1 MRFIL
6 FLLRYT
12 PFVLT
17 LLMIIHTALLLRGI
31 DTSVLNHA
39 CLSPLPY
46 ALYMAL
52 SIKMKFCVF
61 HRLALTYTFII
72 YLCIMA
78 QGYNA
83 FDAVGINV
91 QSARL
96 VMLILGVILLSVFF
110 TIKIY
115 ERKRGIKCSA
125 CRDCGSCE

>member
-39 CLSPLPY
+39 CLTPLPY

-61 HRLALTYTFII
+61 HRLALTYTLII

-78 QGYNA
+78 QDYNA

-91 QSARL
+91 QSARI
-96 VMLILGVILLSVFF
+96 VMLIAGVILLSVFF

-125 CRDCGSCE
+125 CRDCGSC

>member
-1 MRFIL
+1 MRLIL

-17 LLMIIHTALLLRGI
+17 LLMIVHTGLLLRGI
-31 DTSVLNHA
+31 DCSVLNHA

-61 HRLALTYTFII
+61 HRLALTYTFML
-72 YLCIMA
+72 YLCITL
-78 QGYNA
+78 QSHNA
-83 FDAVGINV
+83 FEAVGINV

-96 VMLILGVILLSVFF
+96 VMLIVGVVLLTVFF

-115 ERKRGIKCSA
+115 ERKRRTPMCA
-125 CRDCGSCE
+125 CRDCGCC

>member
-31 DTSVLNHA
+31 DCSVLNHA

-52 SIKMKFCVF
+52 SVKMKFCVF
-61 HRLALTYTFII
+61 HRLALTYTLII

-78 QGYNA
+78 QDYNA
-83 FDAVGINV
+83 FDAVGMNV
-91 QSARL
+91 QSARI
-96 VMLILGVILLSVFF
+96 VMLIAGVILLSVFF
-110 TIKIY
+110 TINIY

-125 CRDCGSCE
+125 CRDCGSC

>member
-1 MRFIL
+1 M
-6 FLLRYT
+6 LRYT
-12 PFVLT
+12 PFLLT

-31 DTSVLNHA
+31 DMSVLNHA

-61 HRLALTYTFII
+61 HRLALTYTLII

-78 QGYNA
+78 QDYNA

-91 QSARL
+91 QSARI
-96 VMLILGVILLSVFF
+96 VMLIAGVILLSVFF

-125 CRDCGSCE
+125 CRDCGSC

>member
-17 LLMIIHTALLLRGI
+17 LLMIVHTALLLRGI
-31 DTSVLNHA
+31 DCSVLNHA

-52 SIKMKFCVF
+52 SVKMKFCVF
-61 HRLALTYTFII
+61 HRLALTYTFVLYI
-72 YLCIMA
+72 CITL
-78 QGYNA
+78 QSYNA
-83 FDAVGINV
+83 FDAVGINL

-96 VMLILGVILLSVFF
+96 VMLIVGVILLTAFF
-110 TIKIY
+110 TIKFY
-115 ERKRGIKCSA
+115 EWKRGIKCGA
-125 CRDCGSCE
+125 CRNCGSR

>member
-31 DTSVLNHA
+31 DCSMLNHA

-52 SIKMKFCVF
+52 SVKMRFCVF
-61 HRLALTYTFII
+61 HRLALTYTFAI

-78 QGYNA
+78 QDYNA
-83 FDAVGINV
+83 FTAVGIDV
-91 QSARL
+91 QDARL
-96 VMLILGVILLSVFF
+96 VMLILGVMLLPIFF
-110 TIKIY
+110 TIRFY

-125 CRDCGSCE
+125 CRDCGSC

>member
-52 SIKMKFCVF
+52 SVKMKFCVF

-83 FDAVGINV
+83 FEAVGINV

-96 VMLILGVILLSVFF
+96 VMLILGVVLLSVFF
-110 TIKIY
+110 TIKGY

-125 CRDCGSCE
+125 CRDCGRCE

>member
-1 MRFIL
+1 M
-6 FLLRYT
+6 LRYT

-39 CLSPLPY
+39 CLTPLPY

-61 HRLALTYTFII
+61 HRLALTYTLII

-78 QGYNA
+78 QDYNA

-91 QSARL
+91 QSARI
-96 VMLILGVILLSVFF
+96 VMLIAGVILLSVFF

-125 CRDCGSCE
+125 CRDCGSC

>member
-17 LLMIIHTALLLRGI
+17 LLMIVHTGLLLRGI
-31 DTSVLNHA
+31 DCSVLNHA

-52 SIKMKFCVF
+52 SVKMKFCVF
-61 HRLALTYTFII
+61 HRLALTYTFVL
-72 YLCIMA
+72 YLCITM
-78 QGYNA
+78 QSYNA
-83 FDAVGINV
+83 FAAMGIDV

-96 VMLILGVILLSVFF
+96 VMLIVGVILLTAFL
-110 TIKIY
+110 TIKSY
-115 ERKRGIKCSA
+115 ERKRRTPICA
-125 CRDCGSCE
+125 CRDCGGC